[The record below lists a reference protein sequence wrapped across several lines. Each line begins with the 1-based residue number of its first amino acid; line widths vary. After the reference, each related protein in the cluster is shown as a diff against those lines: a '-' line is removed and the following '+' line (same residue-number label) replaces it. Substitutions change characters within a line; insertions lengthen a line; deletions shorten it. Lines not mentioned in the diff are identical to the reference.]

1 MDAASEKR
9 LLELIEIEAI
19 KSLKYRYMRFMML
32 GEIDAMRDLLTPDV
46 RAEYSDGKYSYDG
59 VEAVL
64 GFLHGTHAEGSGL
77 RSIWQLGHPEIE
89 LESDDR
95 ATGIWFFTHKTIHKP
110 SGTNIEMASFYR
122 DEYVKQDG
130 RWRIR
135 YTGYRRVLE
144 QSFNSAKDLPST
156 KIDVG

>member
-1 MDAASEKR
+1 MDAATEKR
-9 LLELIEIEAI
+9 LLDQLEVEEI
-19 KSLKYRYMRFMML
+19 KTLKYRYMRFMML
-32 GEIDAMRDLLTPDV
+32 GEVEAMRELLTPDV
-46 RAEYSDGKYSYDG
+46 KAEYSDGKYSYDG
-59 VEAVL
+59 VESVL
-64 GFLHGTHAEGSGL
+64 EFLRGTHAEGSGL

-89 LESDDR
+89 IHADGR
-95 ATGIWFFTHKTIHKP
+95 ATGVWFFTHKTIHKP

-135 YTGYRRVLE
+135 YTDYRRVLE
-144 QSFNSAKDLPST
+144 QHWSNKDLPSA